1 MDTPEV
7 RRDMAQI
14 LAIEEATNV
23 SSLFALPMLIRS
35 IEEAT
40 REAKRVHSGHSVQSF
55 PSWCF

>member
-14 LAIEEATNV
+14 TNV